1 MKYSILFFNKINPVI
16 FNIGFVSIRW
26 YGLMYIL
33 AFFYARYKLVNKNN
47 NLLINK
53 HNLDNLLYYCFL
65 GLLLGGRIG
74 YMIFY
79 NLSLL
84 IDNPL
89 ILFKVWNGGMSFH
102 GGLIGVILVIK
113 IFSYKNNIKFFYITD
128 IITPTIPFGLGIGR
142 LGNFINGELWG
153 KVINH
158 YAPLAVIFPNAYYDD
173 LIELMN
179 NHKLESFFNLYHAL
193 PRHPSQLYELM
204 TEGILLFFII
214 QVFRKYFKLPVG
226 SISGLFL
233 VCYSI
238 FRILVENFRQ
248 STDINILIYKISIG
262 QLLSIPML
270 ITGIIIIIYSYI
282 IKN

>member
-16 FNIGFVSIRW
+16 FSIGFISIRW

-33 AFFYARYKLVNKNN
+33 AFFYTRYKLVNKNN

-53 HNLDNLLYYCFL
+53 QKLDNLLYYCFF
-65 GLLLGGRIG
+65 GLLLGGRVG

-84 IDNPL
+84 IDDPL
-89 ILFKVWNGGMSFH
+89 TLFKVWNGGMSFH

-113 IFSYKNNIKFFYITD
+113 IFSYKNNIRFFYITD
-128 IITPTIPFGLGIGR
+128 TIIPTIPFGLGIGR

-158 YAPLAVIFPNAYYDD
+158 YTPLAVMFPNAYYDD

-179 NHKLESFFNLYHAL
+179 NHKLESFFNFYHAL
-193 PRHPSQLYELM
+193 PRHPSQLYELI
-204 TEGILLFFII
+204 TEGILLFFVI
-214 QVFRKYFKLPVG
+214 QIFIKYFKLPVG
-226 SISGLFL
+226 GISGLFL

-238 FRILVENFRQ
+238 FRILVEYFRQ
-248 STDINILIYKISIG
+248 SIDIDILTYKISIG

-270 ITGIIIIIYSYI
+270 IIGIIIIIYSYI